1 MTVLNKLRIL
11 KDRRDLLLARDKDN
25 GKIVT
30 KLNRKIRKLEK
41 EL

>member
-25 GKIVT
+25 SKIVT